1 MADNRLYPRFAA
13 DRIRSAFTDTPIVT
27 LVGPRQSG
35 KTTLA
40 RDLLGDSRSYFT
52 LDDETTLAAA
62 RSDPAGF
69 VRGLDR
75 AIIDEVQHAPDLLRA
90 IKLAVDEDRRPGRFL
105 LTGSANLLALPRA
118 SESLAGRMELVTLLP
133 LARAEILRRKS
144 TFLAAAFEGALPP
157 TRDPSIGP
165 ELERIALVGGY
176 PDMLRRDQP
185 ARRQAWARD
194 YVRAIIE
201 RDVRDIAEVERLDRM
216 PRLLRALA
224 VQSGQLTNLSQ
235 LGGQIGLDDKT
246 ARRYVGILEQ
256 VYLVRRLE
264 PWFRNQ
270 LKRLVKTPKLH
281 FLDSGLLAALLGL
294 TLERLTRD
302 RAPFGALLETFV
314 FAELAKL
321 VTWNETPHGLS
332 HYRDKDGEEVDV
344 VIERDDGAVIGVE
357 VKASATVNAKD
368 FSGLHRLAAAC
379 GSAFRFGAV
388 IYDGTQS
395 VPFGDRFVAAPI
407 SCLWS

>member
-1 MADNRLYPRFAA
+1 MADATLYPRLAA
-13 DRIRSAFTDTPIVT
+13 TRIRSAFTDTPVVM

-40 RDLLGDSRSYFT
+40 RDLLGDGRTYLT

-62 RSDPAGF
+62 RSDPTGF

-105 LTGSANLLALPRA
+105 LTGSANLLTLPRV

-133 LARAEILRRKS
+133 LARVEILRQQS
-144 TFLAAAFEGALPP
+144 TFLSVVFNGKLVSS
-157 TRDPSIGP
+157 RDPVIGKD
-165 ELERIALVGGY
+165 LERLVLAGGY
-176 PDMLRRDQP
+176 PDMLRRAQP

-201 RDVRDIAEVERLDRM
+201 RDVRDIADVERLDRM

-224 VQSGQLTNLSQ
+224 MQSGQLTNLSQ

-246 ARRYVGILEQ
+246 VRRYVGILEQ

-294 TLERLTRD
+294 TLERVVAD
-302 RAPFGALLETFV
+302 RNPFGALLETFV

-321 VTWNETPHGLS
+321 VTWSEAHHVLN

-344 VIERDDGAVIGVE
+344 VIERDDGGVIGVE
-357 VKASATVNAKD
+357 VKASATVDAKD
-368 FSGLHRLAAAC
+368 FSGLRRLAAAC
-379 GSAFRFGAV
+379 GSAFRFGV
-388 IYDGTQS
+388 VLFDGTQT
-395 VPFGDRFVAAPI
+395 VPFGERLVAAPI